1 MAKVAEEILIEATL
15 AEVWDAYFEPR
26 RWPSWVDGFQAVV
39 SSQGYPEEG
48 GTLRWRSNPSG
59 RGTVSERVLEHE
71 PRHRHRVG
79 FSDDASEGELL
90 TTFTMQ
96 RQSVLVR
103 QELTYEL
110 KEEKPLHRL
119 TDRFFVRP
127 RLRESLAR
135 SLRRLAAEAADTA
148 EPGAGPSG

>member
-15 AEVWDAYFEPR
+15 AEVWDAYFEPG
-26 RWPSWVDGFQAVV
+26 RWPSWVDGFQALV
-39 SSQGYPEEG
+39 SSQDYPEEG

-71 PRHRHRVG
+71 PRHRHRVA
-79 FSDDASEGELL
+79 FSDDASQGELL

-103 QELTYEL
+103 QELSYEL

-127 RLRESLAR
+127 RLRESLSR
-135 SLRRLAAEAADTA
+135 SLKRLGAEAAEAA
-148 EPGAGPSG
+148 E

>member
-15 AEVWDAYFEPR
+15 AEVWDAYFEPG

-39 SSQGYPEEG
+39 SSEGYPEEG

-71 PRHRHRVG
+71 PRHRHRVA
-79 FSDDASEGELL
+79 FSDDASQGELL

-103 QELTYEL
+103 QELSYEL

-127 RLRESLAR
+127 RLRESLSR
-135 SLRRLAAEAADTA
+135 SLKRLGAEAAEAA
-148 EPGAGPSG
+148 E

>member
-1 MAKVAEEILIEATL
+1 MARVAEEILIEATL

-26 RWPSWVDGFQAVV
+26 RWPFWVDGFQGVV
-39 SSQGYPEEG
+39 SSQGYPEQG

-135 SLRRLAAEAADTA
+135 SLRRLKAEAAETADPGA
-148 EPGAGPSG
+148 EPSG

>member
-1 MAKVAEEILIEATL
+1 MARVAEEILIEATL

-26 RWPSWVDGFQAVV
+26 RWPFWVDGFQAVV
-39 SSQGYPEEG
+39 SSQGYPEQG

-148 EPGAGPSG
+148 EPGAEPSG

>member
-15 AEVWDAYFEPR
+15 AEVWGAYFEPR

-110 KEEKPLHRL
+110 KEAKPLHRL

-135 SLRRLAAEAADTA
+135 SLRRLKAEAADTA
-148 EPGAGPSG
+148 DPGAEPSG

>member
-1 MAKVAEEILIEATL
+1 MARVAEEILIEATL

-148 EPGAGPSG
+148 EPGAEPSG

>member
-1 MAKVAEEILIEATL
+1 MAKVAEEVLVEATL
-15 AEVWDAYFEPR
+15 AEVWEAYFEAR
-26 RWPSWVDGFQAVV
+26 RWPSWVDGFEAVE
-39 SSQGYPEEG
+39 SSQGYPEKG
-48 GTLRWRSNPSG
+48 GTLRWRSNPAG

-71 PRHRHRVG
+71 PRHHHRVA

-90 TTFTMQ
+90 TTFSMQ

-103 QELTYEL
+103 QELSYEP
-110 KEEKPLHRL
+110 KEEGPLHRL

-135 SLRRLAAEAADTA
+135 SLKRLSIEAADRA
-148 EPGAGPSG
+148 EPNA

>member
-135 SLRRLAAEAADTA
+135 SLRGLAAEATDTA
-148 EPGAGPSG
+148 EPGAEPSG